1 MFDEFRWWHAV
12 LIFVAANVVS
22 ALPAG
27 LFGDDEFYNR
37 LHKPPLAP
45 PDWSFAPVWLVLNVT
60 SLIALYLV
68 ANMPSGASGRI
79 TFLVAEAIGW
89 VLFAAFTSL
98 YFGLKSPTL
107 GALDTVL
114 GLVTAFVSLW
124 CAARLGGWPFWLIL
138 PRVLWLLLASYV
150 SVGVVWLNRG
160 G

>member
-1 MFDEFRWWHAV
+1 
-12 LIFVAANVVS
+12 
-22 ALPAG
+22 G
-27 LFGDDEFYNR
+27 LFGDDDFYNR
-37 LHKPPLAP
+37 LSKPPLAP
-45 PDWSFAPVWLVLNVT
+45 PDRAFAPGWLVLNVT

-68 ANMPSGASGRI
+68 ANLPAETAGRA
-79 TFLVAEAIGW
+79 TFLVSEAIGW

-107 GALDTVL
+107 GAVDTVL
-114 GLVTAFVSLW
+114 GLAAAGVSLW
-124 CAARLGGWPFWLIL
+124 CATRLGTWPFWLIL